1 MGGSLS
7 APEPAGIWYR
17 FSVKCDRPTNAAIE
31 MAAKAAGVSASVF
44 VQRHFEVILD
54 DPERVVPVIVA
65 PPLVPKIARS
75 ARADVDLSASLGITM
90 SALRVYR
97 ALDERVDRAR
107 NVAIT
112 NSDLADAAG
121 VARPRVPDMVAS
133 LRLRGLVQTFD
144 RKWAR
149 AATRYHV
156 FSIGDDR

>member
-31 MAAKAAGVSASVF
+31 KAAKAAGISPTSF
-44 VQRHFEVILD
+44 VQKHFEAILG
-54 DPERVVPVIVA
+54 DPQTPA
-65 PPLVPKIARS
+65 ARPAAS
-75 ARADVDLSASLGITM
+75 ARADVDIAKSLGVTLT
-90 SALRVYR
+90 ALRLYR
-97 ALDERVDRAR
+97 ALDERVDRSR

-121 VARPRVPDMVAS
+121 TARPRVP
-133 LRLRGLVQTFD
+133 GLVAQLTAKRLVRIERD
-144 RKWAR
+144 SRR

-156 FSIGDDR
+156 FSIGDEP